1 MPRSPAAAPEPS
13 VESHRTI
20 VLWAMVAFVVPTMGR
35 FVFTP
40 VLPLMQA
47 DGGVSLVGA
56 GWLAAANHLGYLIGA
71 LTGTRLA
78 LDERTSLRLGM
89 TGVAAT
95 VLAMAVSGP
104 FLLWFALRLAAGIAA
119 AWAFIHISAWG
130 LRHAMAADRPQWG
143 GWIFMGSGI
152 GLIASGLICTAWI
165 ATSGGAAG
173 AWLLN
178 GSFLAAIAVALWP
191 RAGEPGRMVAPTG
204 TKKIAVRDK
213 GIDRLVIAYG
223 LGGFGYITAATFLPV
238 LAKSVLGA
246 GLGYT
251 LFWPL
256 FGVAALST
264 LFIASPLGLRI
275 GDARTFRYSL
285 AVMALGNAAMAWLSD
300 TWALALGTVAIG
312 GTFMLLSLLGLR
324 DARRRVPPEA
334 ATVLI
339 GRMTI
344 AWAIGQCV
352 GPVVSA
358 YLAGED
364 ARFTGALALAAVALA
379 AASVITP
386 PDLDRKR

>member
-1 MPRSPAAAPEPS
+1 MKRGPAAAPETS
-13 VESHRTI
+13 IDHHRAC

-47 DGGVSLVGA
+47 DGGLTLVDA
-56 GWLAAANHLGYLIGA
+56 GWLAAANHLGYLVGA

-89 TGVAAT
+89 TGVALT

-104 FLLWFALRLAAGIAA
+104 FALWFALRLAAGIAA

-130 LRHAMAADRPQWG
+130 LRHAMAANRPQWG

-152 GLIASGLICTAWI
+152 SLIASGLICTAWI
-165 ATSGGAAG
+165 AASGGAAG

-178 GSFLAAIAVALWP
+178 GTFLALITAALWP
-191 RAGEPGRMVAPTG
+191 RAGEPGRMATSTATRRVV
-204 TKKIAVRDK
+204 VRDR
-213 GIDRLVIAYG
+213 GIGRLVVAYG
-223 LGGFGYITAATFLPV
+223 LGGFGYVTAATFLPV
-238 LAKSVLGA
+238 LAKAVLGA

-285 AVMALGNAAMAWLSD
+285 AIMAFGNAAMAWLSD
-300 TWALALGTVAIG
+300 AWALALGTVAIG
-312 GTFMLLSLLGLR
+312 GTFMVLSLLGLR

-334 ATVLI
+334 ATTLI

-358 YLAGED
+358 YLAGAD
-364 ARFTGALALAAVALA
+364 GRFTGALALAAVALA

-386 PDLDRKR
+386 PDVDPKG